1 MKTKDIVI
9 LLMIEAVLGILIM
22 FGDKLMNYTLPQDK
36 MFYMLSYL
44 IFPILMFYQA
54 QKKE

>member
-1 MKTKDIVI
+1 MKKTD
-9 LLMIEAVLGILIM
+9 LLLLLVVEATLGILIM
-22 FGDKLMNYTLPQDK
+22 FGDKMMNYTLPQDK

-44 IFPILMFYQA
+44 IFPILTLYQA